1 MRLLHIIIG
10 DPREKGINYIY
21 RLGKHHKIHNP
32 RFLLMDPENAIKTPV
47 EADNTTKNPDGLFI
61 TLGGASTA
69 LNVLHE
75 ITQTWFVIPS
85 EIEVLLKLKY
95 SDRIALSFSTTNML
109 ETLKHVPLSYK
120 GSNLLVYSKFLLLA
134 KEQKIQL
141 EEYRNAKS

>member
-1 MRLLHIIIG
+1 MKLLHIIIG
-10 DPREKGINYIY
+10 DPRERGIDYIY
-21 RLGKHHKIHNP
+21 RLGEHHKIHKP
-32 RFLLMDPENAIKTPV
+32 RFLLMDPENVIKTPA
-47 EADNTTKNPDGLFI
+47 EADNTTKKPDGLFI
-61 TLGGASTA
+61 TVGGASTA

-109 ETLKHVPLSYK
+109 ENFKHAPFSYK